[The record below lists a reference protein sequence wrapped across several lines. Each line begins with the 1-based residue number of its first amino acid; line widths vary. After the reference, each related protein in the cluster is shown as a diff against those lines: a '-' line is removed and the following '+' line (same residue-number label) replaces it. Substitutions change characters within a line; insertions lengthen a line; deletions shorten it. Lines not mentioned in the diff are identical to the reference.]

1 MSIPNLPD
9 LSELRRLRKIM
20 GFTQDELA
28 QRAEI
33 SQSMIAKMETG
44 SLNPSYEVVRR
55 IYQVLYTAEHIKQ
68 AKAYELMSPVISVR
82 IHDTIRQV
90 FKLMKS
96 EGISQVPV
104 FTDNGKNVGTITEET
119 LLDILLEGRTLKDIA
134 DDPVESIMDDVFP
147 VVGYE
152 TPLAAITSLLRYTSA
167 VLVAKNGKIQGII
180 TKADL
185 LKTSR

>member
-1 MSIPNLPD
+1 MSTPNLPD

-28 QRAEI
+28 QRAGI

-68 AKAYELMSPVISVR
+68 AKASELMSPVISVKAQ
-82 IHDTIRQV
+82 DTIRQV
-90 FKLMKS
+90 FKLMKA

-104 FTDNGKNVGTITEET
+104 FENNDKNVGSVTEET

-147 VVGYE
+147 VIGCE
-152 TPLAAITSLLRYTSA
+152 TPLAAITSLLRYASA
-167 VLVAKNGKIQGII
+167 VLVAKNGKIPGII